1 MENIPP
7 KEPENSENI
16 LLYVTPFSFQRVY
29 LYLLKECLQ
38 LLLRQIIEILLAP
51 FPFLI
56 LLPKDISMAN
66 VQLTPMFVAFQP
78 ALFSAE
84 LGGLHYTFSFLP
96 PTALLWQFPEA
107 ENPTKTH

>member
-7 KEPENSENI
+7 KEPENSEDI
-16 LLYVTPFSFQRVY
+16 LLYVTPFIFQKVR

-38 LLLRQIIEILLAP
+38 LLLRQIIELLAP

-66 VQLTPMFVAFQP
+66 VQLAPMCVAFQP

-84 LGGLHYTFSFLP
+84 LGGPRYGFSFLP
-96 PTALLWQFPEA
+96 PTALLRQFPEA
-107 ENPTKTH
+107 ENPAKTH